1 MYGTYLHIYVHA
13 FFSIKREFQEKVPY
27 VWHDFLISELKK
39 KVLVQEEAISS
50 WIEALDD
57 KKNIIKDK

>member
-1 MYGTYLHIYVHA
+1 M
-13 FFSIKREFQEKVPY
+13 
-27 VWHDFLISELKK
+27 ISELKK